1 MQIIK
6 DYEEG
11 IMRHIEVAAE
21 VDGELV
27 IVKAVLFPDFPEDPI
42 SHGGVRNAKGNL
54 VYAKKYHAVRE
65 AALKFAAEQV
75 GARYE
80 G

>member
-27 IVKAVLFPDFPEDPI
+27 IVKAVLFPDYPEDPI
-42 SHGGVRNAKGNL
+42 SHGGVRNSKGNL
-54 VYAKKYHAVRE
+54 VSAKKYHAVRE
-65 AALKFAAEQV
+65 AALKFAAKQV
-75 GARYE
+75 GAIYQP
-80 G
+80 